1 MGGLSNQ
8 ILITAVFVFD
18 VVLDGVAVEAFREGD
33 EHLKMAEQH
42 EAQLFVRRAAHRVMQ
57 AGLRQGD
64 PLNQRVTVDVPLL
77 LLLPVTVGDVIRLF
91 TYFPNSH
98 IGFSVA

>member
-1 MGGLSNQ
+1 MASPSIRQ
-8 ILITAVFVFD
+8 TAPPPSRHRTR
-18 VVLDGVAVEAFREGD
+18 GVRMRSWYDKTGFW
-33 EHLKMAEQH
+33 
-42 EAQLFVRRAAHRVMQ
+42 
-57 AGLRQGD
+57 
-64 PLNQRVTVDVPLL
+64 LL